1 MKLVFFV
8 TNSYQLAITRA
19 LISLYSPRH
28 ATIVYCSEFIN
39 ENNPFLRYLGNLEMT
54 EFLSVSENFHRLNSC
69 QLPFKSP
76 ERLVRQV
83 YEVVQ
88 QSDMV
93 FFGDPYLFSQRQ
105 YILPTKSNALIEDSP
120 TLFSYFRYR
129 DELPGIKRWLGE
141 FMKLH
146 PVFDTAA
153 TCFGF
158 SARNNCPQGRYV
170 NLLKIL
176 DDYRIS
182 SIKEEIRREFQF
194 EFENLQRMSNLN
206 GKNTILLL
214 TQPLASD
221 GIVGTLDE
229 QVHFYLKNI
238 KQLQTAGF
246 RVVCKLH
253 PRDVANSV
261 HYPIEPDQ
269 IFHFSPPME
278 LFEDELCNSF
288 VGIASLTSSAFA
300 ESNRFIRITLSL

>member
-8 TNSYQLAITRA
+8 TNSYQIAITRA
-19 LISLYSPRH
+19 LISLYSPRL
-28 ATIVYCSEFIN
+28 ATIVYCSEFVN
-39 ENNPFLRYLGNLEMT
+39 ENNPFLSYLSNLQMT
-54 EFLSVSENFHRLNSC
+54 EFLSVSEKFHTLNSC
-69 QLPFKSP
+69 RFPFKSP
-76 ERLVRQV
+76 ERLDRKV
-83 YEVVQ
+83 YEVVL

-105 YILPTKSNALIEDSP
+105 YILPAKSNVLIEDSP

-129 DELPGIKRWLGE
+129 DELPGIKRWFGE
-141 FMKLH
+141 FIKLH
-146 PVFDTAA
+146 PVFDTAP
-153 TCFGF
+153 TCYGF

-176 DDYRIS
+176 DGDRIS
-182 SIKEEIRREFQF
+182 SIKEEIRREFHF
-194 EFENLQRMSNLN
+194 EFEKLHRMSSLN
-206 GKNTILLL
+206 DKNTILLL

-221 GIVGTLDE
+221 GIVGSLDE
-229 QVHFYLKNI
+229 QVYFYLEKI
-238 KQLQTAGF
+238 KQLHTAGF

-278 LFEDELCNSF
+278 LFEDEFCNSF

-300 ESNRFIRITLSL
+300 ESTRFIRIILSL